1 MKKIHAGFLLA
12 LLFIPSLSQAQTLAA
27 GNDSTQTS
35 NVPAGAK
42 AAALGGA
49 FSAWDDDTSSVYWN
63 PAGMVWLPK
72 IQIETAYNQWFQD
85 SFFQDLSGVYPLEW
99 GAVGGRISYVNLGSI
114 TGRDANGTPTNLTLS
129 PENWGGTFAT
139 AVKLGNFS
147 LGASL
152 KSYVEVL
159 TNTYGYGT
167 LNMDIGGLLRLG
179 SLGLAAGTRNIG
191 LISPYNALTE
201 YYSGA
206 SLAVGSKQFSFHLGT
221 DITSSDGGVV
231 LHHGVEL
238 GYQQTVFVRMGLQW
252 YPQPL
257 PNQEEGGL
265 SGGVGLNLGDF
276 KMDYSIADY
285 GDLGLTNRV
294 SLGYQFTIPQPQSAD
309 DDADAR
315 GTEST
320 PRHVT
325 VKQPPATATTRT
337 IVAARSTSS
346 NTDMNIPEMNLSLKE
361 AYEIGIAAYKAQ
373 NYERAATY
381 LKKTISLRPTEGDKV
396 YQAEANSMLGIIYQY
411 YLETPDS
418 TTLARHYYHAAL
430 EIDPANSTA
439 LKHLPQLES
448 DNSDAPSR

>member
-12 LLFIPSLSQAQTLAA
+12 LLLIPSLSQAQTLAA
-27 GNDSTQTS
+27 GNDSTQTT

-72 IQIETAYNQWFQD
+72 PQIETAYNQWFQD
-85 SFFQDLSGVYPLEW
+85 TFFQDLSGVYPLEW
-99 GAVGGRISYVNLGSI
+99 GAMGARISYINLGSI
-114 TGRDANGTPTNLTLS
+114 TGRDANGTSTNLTLS
-129 PENWGGTFAT
+129 PEDWGGTFAT

-147 LGASL
+147 VGAAL
-152 KSYVEVL
+152 KAYGEIL
-159 TNTYGYGT
+159 TNTYGYGA

-179 SLGLAAGTRNIG
+179 SLGLAAGTRNIS
-191 LISPYNALTE
+191 LVSPYNALTE

-206 SLAVGSKQFSFHLGT
+206 SLALGSKQFSFHLGT
-221 DITSSDGGVV
+221 DLTSSDGGVI

-294 SLGYQFTIPQPQSAD
+294 SLGYQFTIPPPQKSD
-309 DDADAR
+309 DDEDAHAR
-315 GTEST
+315 AT
-320 PRHVT
+320 PRRVT
-325 VKQPPATATTRT
+325 AKPLPATAVVQPV
-337 IVAARSTSS
+337 IASRSTSS
-346 NTDMNIPEMNLSLKE
+346 DMNIPEMNLSLKE

-381 LKKTISLRPTEGDKV
+381 LKKALNMRSDEGDKI
-396 YQAEANSMLGIIYQY
+396 YQAEANSMLGIVYQY
-411 YLETPDS
+411 YIETPDS
-418 TTLARHYYHAAL
+418 GSLAIKYYHAAL
-430 EIDPANSTA
+430 QIDPSNSTA

-448 DNSDAPSR
+448 NDSTAPSR